1 MKVKV
6 FLLCLSGVF
15 FGAGGVLAS
24 GVPQLLPDASSS
36 QLPAPASS
44 GGLMYFSPDPRPDS
58 ITHVPLTPALSHQ
71 GRGGYMYEAIPVI
84 VNPAVERNIHYFQN
98 VIHDRF
104 QEWLIRFYPYRPLI
118 EQIFIEFGLPKE
130 LVYLSLVESG
140 FNPRAYSRAHASG
153 PWQFIKSTGRIYG
166 LTVNWYVDERR
177 DPIKSTVAAARH
189 LRDLYDLFGSWP
201 LALASYNAGPGK
213 ISRAMKKTGSRDFWT
228 IARTRYIRRET
239 KQYVPRFMA
248 AMIIATRPSLFG
260 FRADFQPVHE
270 YEEIHV
276 DRPIHLRSVSKE
288 AGLSFEELRR
298 LNPELR
304 RNVIPSDQDGYFLKV
319 PVGTSG
325 RVEQVKTR
333 LKTWTSRPSQ
343 RSWYRVRWG
352 DSLSVIAR
360 RFGTSVR
367 QLKHLNGLSGNV
379 IRVGQRLRV
388 NRDAARAAGEATWYR
403 VRRGDSLSV
412 IARRFGTSVRQLKHL
427 NGLSGNVIRVGQRL
441 RVNRDAARA
450 AGEATWYRVRRG
462 DSLSVIARRFGTS
475 VRQLK
480 HFNGLSGNAIR
491 AGQHLRVNRDAMD
504 AGVVTK
510 AGESTWYRVRRGD
523 NLSVI
528 AHRFGTN
535 VRQLKHLNDLS
546 GNVIRVG
553 QRLRV
558 NRDVTKTGEVTWYRV
573 RMGDSLWSIA
583 KRFRVSVKD
592 LKVLNNLRS
601 SLIRVGR
608 RLMIAS

>member
-1 MKVKV
+1 MKVKI

-15 FGAGGVLAS
+15 FGAGDALAS
-24 GVPQLLPDASSS
+24 GMPQLLPVASSS

-44 GGLMYFSPDPRPDS
+44 GGPMYFPPDPRPDS
-58 ITHVPLTPALSHQ
+58 ITHVPLTPAPLTPALSHQ
-71 GRGGYMYEAIPVI
+71 GRGSYTRGGYTYEAIPVI
-84 VNPAVERNIHYFQN
+84 VNSAVERNIHYFQN

-104 QEWLIRFYPYRPLI
+104 QEWLTRFYPYRPLI
-118 EQIFIEFGLPKE
+118 EQIFVEFGLPKE

-140 FNPRAYSRAHASG
+140 FNPRAYSRARASG

-166 LTVNWYVDERR
+166 LRVNWYVDERR

-189 LRDLYDLFGSWP
+189 LRDLYDLFGSWS

-213 ISRAMKKTGSRDFWT
+213 ISRAIARTGTRDFWT

-239 KQYVPRFMA
+239 KQYVPKFMA

-260 FRADFQPVHE
+260 FHADFQPVHE

-276 DRPIHLRSVSKE
+276 NRSIHLRSVSRE

-333 LKTWTSRPSQ
+333 LKTWTQRPPQ
-343 RSWYRVRWG
+343 RTWYRVRRGDNLSVIAHRFGTSVRKLKNLNGLSGNVIRIGQRLRVNRDSMEAGAVTKAGEVTWYRVRRG
-352 DSLSVIAR
+352 DSLSVIAH

-367 QLKHLNGLSGNV
+367 KLKNLNGLSGNV

-388 NRDAARAAGEATWYR
+388 NRDVA
-403 VRRGDSLSV
+403 
-412 IARRFGTSVRQLKHL
+412 
-427 NGLSGNVIRVGQRL
+427 
-441 RVNRDAARA
+441 
-450 AGEATWYRVRRG
+450 
-462 DSLSVIARRFGTS
+462 
-475 VRQLK
+475 
-480 HFNGLSGNAIR
+480 
-491 AGQHLRVNRDAMD
+491 
-504 AGVVTK
+504 K
-510 AGESTWYRVRRGD
+510 A
-523 NLSVI
+523 
-528 AHRFGTN
+528 
-535 VRQLKHLNDLS
+535 
-546 GNVIRVG
+546 
-553 QRLRV
+553 
-558 NRDVTKTGEVTWYRV
+558 GEVTWYRV

>member
-1 MKVKV
+1 LKVKI
-6 FLLCLSGVF
+6 FLLCLSGVL

-24 GVPQLLPDASSS
+24 GMPQLLPVGVSS
-36 QLPAPASS
+36 QLPEPASS
-44 GGLMYFSPDPRPDS
+44 DGLTYFPPDPRPDS
-58 ITHVPLTPALSHQ
+58 HVPLTPNPRLKTSGASPIISDQ
-71 GRGGYMYEAIPVI
+71 GRGGYTYEAIPVI

-104 QEWLIRFYPYRPLI
+104 QEWLTRFYPYRPLI
-118 EQIFIEFGLPKE
+118 KQIFVEFGLPQE

-213 ISRAMKKTGSRDFWT
+213 ISRAIAKTGSRDFWT

-260 FRADFQPVHE
+260 FHADFQPVHE
-270 YEEIHV
+270 YEEIHLK
-276 DRPIHLRSVSKE
+276 RSIHLRSVSRE
-288 AGLSFEELRR
+288 AELSFEELRR

-325 RVEQVKTR
+325 RVEQVKGR
-333 LKTWTSRPSQ
+333 FKTWTQRPSQ
-343 RSWYRVRWG
+343 RTWYRVRWG
-352 DSLSVIAR
+352 DSLSVIAH

-367 QLKHLNGLSGNV
+367 QLKRLNGLSGNV

-388 NRDAARAAGEATWYR
+388 NRAVTKAGELTWYR
-403 VRRGDSLSV
+403 VRWGDSLSV
-412 IARRFGTSVRQLKHL
+412 IAHRFGTSVRQLKRL

-441 RVNRDAARA
+441 RVNLA
-450 AGEATWYRVRRG
+450 
-462 DSLSVIARRFGTS
+462 
-475 VRQLK
+475 
-480 HFNGLSGNAIR
+480 
-491 AGQHLRVNRDAMD
+491 
-504 AGVVTK
+504 VTK
-510 AGESTWYRVRRGD
+510 A
-523 NLSVI
+523 
-528 AHRFGTN
+528 
-535 VRQLKHLNDLS
+535 
-546 GNVIRVG
+546 
-553 QRLRV
+553 
-558 NRDVTKTGEVTWYRV
+558 GEVTWYRV

-592 LKVLNNLRS
+592 LKILNNLRS

>member
-1 MKVKV
+1 
-6 FLLCLSGVF
+6 
-15 FGAGGVLAS
+15 
-24 GVPQLLPDASSS
+24 
-36 QLPAPASS
+36 
-44 GGLMYFSPDPRPDS
+44 
-58 ITHVPLTPALSHQ
+58 
-71 GRGGYMYEAIPVI
+71 
-84 VNPAVERNIHYFQN
+84 
-98 VIHDRF
+98 
-104 QEWLIRFYPYRPLI
+104 
-118 EQIFIEFGLPKE
+118 
-130 LVYLSLVESG
+130 
-140 FNPRAYSRAHASG
+140 
-153 PWQFIKSTGRIYG
+153 
-166 LTVNWYVDERR
+166 
-177 DPIKSTVAAARH
+177 
-189 LRDLYDLFGSWP
+189 
-201 LALASYNAGPGK
+201 
-213 ISRAMKKTGSRDFWT
+213 MKKTGSRDFWT

-412 IARRFGTSVRQLKHL
+412 IARRFGTSVRQLKH
-427 NGLSGNVIRVGQRL
+427 
-441 RVNRDAARA
+441 
-450 AGEATWYRVRRG
+450 
-462 DSLSVIARRFGTS
+462 
-475 VRQLK
+475 
-480 HFNGLSGNAIR
+480 FNGLSGNAIR

>member
-1 MKVKV
+1 M
-6 FLLCLSGVF
+6 
-15 FGAGGVLAS
+15 
-24 GVPQLLPDASSS
+24 
-36 QLPAPASS
+36 
-44 GGLMYFSPDPRPDS
+44 
-58 ITHVPLTPALSHQ
+58 
-71 GRGGYMYEAIPVI
+71 
-84 VNPAVERNIHYFQN
+84 
-98 VIHDRF
+98 IHDRF
-104 QEWLIRFYPYRPLI
+104 QEWLTRFYPYRPLI
-118 EQIFIEFGLPKE
+118 KQIFVEFGLPQE

-213 ISRAMKKTGSRDFWT
+213 ISRAIAKTGSRDFWT

-260 FRADFQPVHE
+260 FHADFQPVHE
-270 YEEIHV
+270 YEEIHLK
-276 DRPIHLRSVSKE
+276 RSIHLRSVSRE
-288 AGLSFEELRR
+288 AELSFEELRR

-325 RVEQVKTR
+325 RVEQVKGR
-333 LKTWTSRPSQ
+333 FKTWTQRPSQ
-343 RSWYRVRWG
+343 RTWYRVRWG
-352 DSLSVIAR
+352 DSLSVIAH

-367 QLKHLNGLSGNV
+367 QLKRLNGLSGNV

-388 NRDAARAAGEATWYR
+388 NLA
-403 VRRGDSLSV
+403 
-412 IARRFGTSVRQLKHL
+412 
-427 NGLSGNVIRVGQRL
+427 
-441 RVNRDAARA
+441 
-450 AGEATWYRVRRG
+450 
-462 DSLSVIARRFGTS
+462 
-475 VRQLK
+475 
-480 HFNGLSGNAIR
+480 
-491 AGQHLRVNRDAMD
+491 
-504 AGVVTK
+504 VTK
-510 AGESTWYRVRRGD
+510 A
-523 NLSVI
+523 
-528 AHRFGTN
+528 
-535 VRQLKHLNDLS
+535 
-546 GNVIRVG
+546 
-553 QRLRV
+553 
-558 NRDVTKTGEVTWYRV
+558 GEVTWYRV

-592 LKVLNNLRS
+592 LKILNNLRS

>member
-1 MKVKV
+1 M
-6 FLLCLSGVF
+6 
-15 FGAGGVLAS
+15 
-24 GVPQLLPDASSS
+24 
-36 QLPAPASS
+36 
-44 GGLMYFSPDPRPDS
+44 
-58 ITHVPLTPALSHQ
+58 
-71 GRGGYMYEAIPVI
+71 
-84 VNPAVERNIHYFQN
+84 
-98 VIHDRF
+98 IHDRF
-104 QEWLIRFYPYRPLI
+104 QEWLTRFYPYRPLI
-118 EQIFIEFGLPKE
+118 EQIFVEFGLPKE

-213 ISRAMKKTGSRDFWT
+213 ISRAIAKTGSRDFWT

-260 FRADFQPVHE
+260 FHADFQPVHE
-270 YEEIHV
+270 YEEIHLK
-276 DRPIHLRSVSKE
+276 RSIHLRSVSRE
-288 AGLSFEELRR
+288 AELSFEELRR

-325 RVEQVKTR
+325 RVEQVKGR
-333 LKTWTSRPSQ
+333 FKTWTQRPSQ
-343 RSWYRVRWG
+343 RTWYRVRWG
-352 DSLSVIAR
+352 DSLSVIAH

-367 QLKHLNGLSGNV
+367 QLKRLNGLSGNV

-388 NRDAARAAGEATWYR
+388 NLAVTKAGEVTWYR
-403 VRRGDSLSV
+403 VRWGDSLSV
-412 IARRFGTSVRQLKHL
+412 IAHRFGTSVRQLKRL

-441 RVNRDAARA
+441 RVNLA
-450 AGEATWYRVRRG
+450 
-462 DSLSVIARRFGTS
+462 
-475 VRQLK
+475 
-480 HFNGLSGNAIR
+480 
-491 AGQHLRVNRDAMD
+491 
-504 AGVVTK
+504 VTK
-510 AGESTWYRVRRGD
+510 A
-523 NLSVI
+523 
-528 AHRFGTN
+528 
-535 VRQLKHLNDLS
+535 
-546 GNVIRVG
+546 
-553 QRLRV
+553 
-558 NRDVTKTGEVTWYRV
+558 GEVTWYRV

-592 LKVLNNLRS
+592 LKILNNLRS

>member
-24 GVPQLLPDASSS
+24 GVPQLLPDAVSS
-36 QLPAPASS
+36 QLPVPANS
-44 GGLMYFSPDPRPDS
+44 GGLTYFSPAARPDS
-58 ITHVPLTPALSHQ
+58 VTRVPLTPDPLTPALSRK
-71 GRGGYMYEAIPVI
+71 GRGGYMGGGYTYEAIPVI

-104 QEWLIRFYPYRPLI
+104 QEWLTRFYPYRPLI

-153 PWQFIKSTGRIYG
+153 PWQFIRSTGRIYG

-201 LALASYNAGPGK
+201 LALASYNAGAGK

-288 AGLSFEELRR
+288 TGLSFEELRR

-325 RVEQVKTR
+325 RVEQVKAR

-343 RSWYRVRWG
+343 RAWYRVRWG

-412 IARRFGTSVRQLKHL
+412 IA
-427 NGLSGNVIRVGQRL
+427 
-441 RVNRDAARA
+441 
-450 AGEATWYRVRRG
+450 
-462 DSLSVIARRFGTS
+462 
-475 VRQLK
+475 
-480 HFNGLSGNAIR
+480 
-491 AGQHLRVNRDAMD
+491 
-504 AGVVTK
+504 
-510 AGESTWYRVRRGD
+510 
-523 NLSVI
+523 
-528 AHRFGTN
+528 HRFGTN

-558 NRDVTKTGEVTWYRV
+558 NRDITKTGEVTWYRV

>member
-24 GVPQLLPDASSS
+24 GMPQLLPVAVSS

-44 GGLMYFSPDPRPDS
+44 GGPMYFPPDPQPDS
-58 ITHVPLTPALSHQ
+58 ITHVPLTPTPGSSPGQALSRK
-71 GRGGYMYEAIPVI
+71 GRGGYTYEAIPVI

-104 QEWLIRFYPYRPLI
+104 QEWLTRFFAYKPLV
-118 EQIFIEFGLPKE
+118 EQIFVEWGLPKE
-130 LVYLSLVESG
+130 LIYLSLVESG
-140 FNPRAYSRAHASG
+140 FNPRAYSRARASG

-166 LTVNWYVDERR
+166 LRVNWYVDERR

-201 LALASYNAGPGK
+201 LALAAYNAGAGK
-213 ISRAMKKTGSRDFWT
+213 IGRAIAKTGTRDFWT

-239 KQYVPRFMA
+239 KHYVPRFMA

-260 FRADFQPVHE
+260 FHANFQPVHE
-270 YEEIHV
+270 YEEIPM
-276 DRPIHLRSVSKE
+276 DRSIHLRSV
-288 AGLSFEELRR
+288 AGESGIAFEELRR

-304 RNVIPSDQDGYFLKV
+304 RSVIPPEQDGYFLKV

-325 RVEQVKTR
+325 RVEQVKAR
-333 LKTWTSRPSQ
+333 MKTWTQRPSQ
-343 RSWYRVRWG
+343 QTWYRVRW
-352 DSLSVIAR
+352 
-360 RFGTSVR
+360 
-367 QLKHLNGLSGNV
+367 
-379 IRVGQRLRV
+379 
-388 NRDAARAAGEATWYR
+388 
-403 VRRGDSLSV
+403 
-412 IARRFGTSVRQLKHL
+412 
-427 NGLSGNVIRVGQRL
+427 
-441 RVNRDAARA
+441 
-450 AGEATWYRVRRG
+450 
-462 DSLSVIARRFGTS
+462 
-475 VRQLK
+475 
-480 HFNGLSGNAIR
+480 
-491 AGQHLRVNRDAMD
+491 
-504 AGVVTK
+504 
-510 AGESTWYRVRRGD
+510 GD

-528 AHRFGTN
+528 AHRFGTS
-535 VRQLKHLNDLS
+535 VRQLKNLNDLS
-546 GNVIRVG
+546 GNLIRVG

-558 NRDVTKTGEVTWYRV
+558 NRDVAKAGEVTWYRV

>member
-1 MKVKV
+1 
-6 FLLCLSGVF
+6 
-15 FGAGGVLAS
+15 
-24 GVPQLLPDASSS
+24 
-36 QLPAPASS
+36 
-44 GGLMYFSPDPRPDS
+44 
-58 ITHVPLTPALSHQ
+58 
-71 GRGGYMYEAIPVI
+71 MYEAIPVI

-412 IARRFGTSVRQLKHL
+412 IARRFGTSVRQLKH
-427 NGLSGNVIRVGQRL
+427 
-441 RVNRDAARA
+441 
-450 AGEATWYRVRRG
+450 
-462 DSLSVIARRFGTS
+462 
-475 VRQLK
+475 
-480 HFNGLSGNAIR
+480 FNGLSGNAIR